1 MGAGIWGARATL
13 AGSTPF
19 SRSAGCGA
27 GMEGVWMPGPLP
39 PSQPA
44 SPAREPLGET
54 SHMASKG
61 KGAGKQCVL
70 GTVSRAGVKS
80 RECREITGELK
91 RSVGLTKE
99 SLESQEEV

>member
-1 MGAGIWGARATL
+1 
-13 AGSTPF
+13 
-19 SRSAGCGA
+19 
-27 GMEGVWMPGPLP
+27 
-39 PSQPA
+39 
-44 SPAREPLGET
+44 
-54 SHMASKG
+54 MASKG

-80 RECREITGELK
+80 RECKEITGELK